1 MNAARST
8 ADELLVAPDPA
19 SSYEEACARFA
30 AGLERDSP
38 AIDPLSRSRLVTP
51 GHRAERVV
59 VFFHGLTNAPRQFD
73 KLSERF
79 LARGYAVLAPRV
91 PYHGYLDRMTT
102 DQKNLSVRDLVR
114 VTAESVDLAAGLA
127 DEVTVTGISMGG
139 ILAIWA
145 AQYRPVALA
154 APIAPALGLPKIP
167 YVTTG
172 AIFGAM
178 GRLPNRMQWWDPRVK
193 QNLPGPPYAY
203 PRFATHALAAT
214 QQLGLR
220 LMNVARTERP
230 AAQRIWM
237 ISNDADFAVSN
248 AAAATLVRR
257 WTESGAPSVQAY
269 HFPKQLKLFHDVVD
283 PLQPNAQPDLV
294 HPMLE
299 QIIIDGTRPTAPAR
313 ADV

>member
-1 MNAARST
+1 MNAART
-8 ADELLVAPDPA
+8 APTELIVPPDPA

-30 AGLERDSP
+30 AYLERDTS
-38 AIDPLSRSRLVTP
+38 AVDPLSRSRLVTP
-51 GHRAERVV
+51 GHRTQRVV

-79 LARGYAVLAPRV
+79 IARGYAVLAPRV
-91 PYHGYLDRMTT
+91 QYHGYLDRMST
-102 DQKNLSVRDLVR
+102 DLKNLTVRDLVE
-114 VTAESVDLAAGLA
+114 VTAEYVDLAAGLA

-178 GRLPNRMQWWDPRVK
+178 GRLPNRFQWWDPRVK
-193 QNLPGPPYAY
+193 QNLAGPPYAY
-203 PRFATHALAAT
+203 PRFATHALVAT
-214 QQLGLR
+214 QRLGLH

-237 ISNDADFAVSN
+237 ISNDADLAVSN
-248 AAAATLVRR
+248 SAAATLVRR
-257 WTESGAPSVQAY
+257 WTESGASSVQAY
-269 HFPKQLKLFHDVVD
+269 RFPSQLKLFHDVVD
-283 PLQPNAQPDLV
+283 PLQPNAKPDLV

-299 QIIIDGTRPTAPAR
+299 QIIVDGTRPSVPPSVPA
-313 ADV
+313 

>member
-1 MNAARST
+1 MNAART
-8 ADELLVAPDPA
+8 ASAELIVPPDPA

-30 AGLERDSP
+30 AYLERDTTD
-38 AIDPLSRSRLVTP
+38 IDPLSRSRLVTP
-51 GHRAERVV
+51 GHRVERIVV
-59 VFFHGLTNAPRQFD
+59 YFHGLTNAPRQFD

-79 LARGYAVLAPRV
+79 IARGYAVLVPRV

-102 DQKNLSVRDLVR
+102 DQKNLTVRDLVQ
-114 VTAESVDLAAGLA
+114 VTAEYVDLAAGLA

-145 AQYRPVALA
+145 AQYRPVAVA

-167 YVTTG
+167 YITTG

-178 GRLPNRMQWWDPRVK
+178 GRLPNRFQWWDPRVK
-193 QNLPGPPYAY
+193 QNLGGPPYAY
-203 PRFATHALAAT
+203 PRFATHALVAT
-214 QQLGLR
+214 QRLGLS

-237 ISNDADFAVSN
+237 ISNDADLAVSN
-248 AAAATLVRR
+248 SAAATLVRR
-257 WTESGAPSVQAY
+257 WRDNGASSVQAFR
-269 HFPKQLKLFHDVVD
+269 FPRQMKLFHDVVD
-283 PLQPNAQPDLV
+283 PLQPNANPDLV

-299 QIIIDGTRPTAPAR
+299 QIIVDGTPPSVPSSVTT
-313 ADV
+313 

>member
-1 MNAARST
+1 VNTARSLP
-8 ADELLVAPDPA
+8 DELLVAPDPA

-79 LARGYAVLAPRV
+79 IARGYAVLAPRV

-102 DQKNLSVRDLVR
+102 DQRNLSVRDLVQ

-220 LMNVARTERP
+220 LMNVARTDRP
-230 AAQRIWM
+230 AALRIWM

-257 WTESGAPSVQAY
+257 WTETGAPAVQAY
-269 HFPKQLKLFHDVVD
+269 RFPKQLKLFHDVVD

>member
-1 MNAARST
+1 MNAARS
-8 ADELLVAPDPA
+8 APDELLVAPDPA

-30 AGLERDSP
+30 AGIERDSP

-79 LARGYAVLAPRV
+79 IARGYAVLAPRV

-102 DQKNLSVRDLVR
+102 DQQNLSVRDLVQ

-145 AQYRPVALA
+145 AQYRAVALA

-178 GRLPNRMQWWDPRVK
+178 ERLPNRMQWWDPRVK

-230 AAQRIWM
+230 AARRIWM

-257 WTESGAPSVQAY
+257 WTETGAASVQAY
-269 HFPKQLKLFHDVVD
+269 LF
-283 PLQPNAQPDLV
+283 
-294 HPMLE
+294 
-299 QIIIDGTRPTAPAR
+299 
-313 ADV
+313 

>member
-1 MNAARST
+1 MNAARS
-8 ADELLVAPDPA
+8 APDELIVPPDPA

-30 AGLERDSP
+30 ASIERDTS
-38 AIDPLSRSRLVTP
+38 AVDPLSRSRLATP

-79 LARGYAVLAPRV
+79 IARGYAVLAPRV
-91 PYHGYLDRMTT
+91 RYHGYFDRMTT
-102 DQKNLSVRDLVR
+102 DLKDLTVRDLVQI
-114 VTAESVDLAAGLA
+114 TAESVDLAAGLA

-145 AQYRPVALA
+145 AQFRPVALA

-167 YVTTG
+167 YATTG

-178 GRLPNRMQWWDPRVK
+178 GRLPNRFQWWDPRVK
-193 QNLPGPPYAY
+193 QNLKGPPYAY
-203 PRFATHALAAT
+203 PRFATHALVAT
-214 QQLGLR
+214 QRLGLQ
-220 LMNVARTERP
+220 LMNVARTDRP
-230 AAQRIWM
+230 AAQHIWM
-237 ISNDADFAVSN
+237 ISNAADLAVSN
-248 AAAATLVRR
+248 SANDTLVRR
-257 WTESGAPSVQAY
+257 WRQTGGASVQAY
-269 HFPKQLKLFHDVVD
+269 RFPRQLKLFHDVID

-299 QIIIDGTRPTAPAR
+299 EIIIDGKRPSVPAPA
-313 ADV
+313 AS